1 MCPAGCLKIK
11 FPTNLPAGRQGHKEH
26 KECHSPT
33 VIKLLYM
40 LQAAWKKNDKK
51 ATTLIIVFSVIVFSA
66 IVLLSR
72 VKWSVNLGFDVHLF
86 AKANAVIN
94 SGVALLL
101 IISLVVVKNKMYL
114 LHKKLMMTAMVLS
127 ILFLVSY
134 ICHHL
139 FAGETRFG
147 DINHDGILSEEEKAA
162 VGSTRIIYYILLGTH
177 IPLAGIILP
186 FILFSAYR
194 AMTGEFEKHKKL
206 VRITWPIWFY
216 VAVTGVLVYWMISPY
231 YQ

>member
-1 MCPAGCLKIK
+1 M
-11 FPTNLPAGRQGHKEH
+11 LP
-26 KECHSPT
+26 
-33 VIKLLYM
+33 
-40 LQAAWKKNDKK
+40 AAWKKNDKK
-51 ATTLIIVFSVIVFSA
+51 ARIIIFVFSA
-66 IVLLSR
+66 IVFAAVMLLSR
-72 VKWSVNLGFDVHLF
+72 VKWNVNIGFDVHLF
-86 AKANAVIN
+86 ATANAIIN
-94 SGVALLL
+94 SCVALLL
-101 IISLVVVKNKMYL
+101 IVALIAVKSKNYI
-114 LHKKLMMTAMVLS
+114 LHRNIMLTAMFLS

-147 DINHDGILSEEEKAA
+147 DVNHDGIVTDMEKAA
-162 VGSTRIIYYILLGTH
+162 VGSSRMIYYILLGTH

-194 AMTGEFEKHKKL
+194 ALTGDFDKHKKL

-231 YQ
+231 YY